1 MNTLTTNTQTLAAFE
16 KSADVIVEIVEQL
29 GFVTETPIAEG
40 YLKKLIVATL
50 QNNLLGNVNYSESE
64 NPVVTAWDE
73 AHKMKTEKSQ
83 LHYPNYLK
91 IPRNFNGGTDES
103 TP

>member
-1 MNTLTTNTQTLAAFE
+1 MNTLTTNTQTLTAFE

-64 NPVVTAWDE
+64 NPVVTAWDA
-73 AHKMKTEKSQ
+73 AHKVKTEKITITLPKLPQ
-83 LHYPNYLK
+83 
-91 IPRNFNGGTDES
+91 
-103 TP
+103 TPKKL

>member
-40 YLKKLIVATL
+40 YLKKLIVSTL
-50 QNNLLGNVNYSESE
+50 QSNLLGNVNYNVSPPEGI
-64 NPVVTAWDE
+64 PMDE
-73 AHKMKTEKSQ
+73 LGYS
-83 LHYPNYLK
+83 
-91 IPRNFNGGTDES
+91 R
-103 TP
+103 